1 MINNGVILSELHI
14 KELNFIVCKD
24 RKISTIKKTRTKYI
38 LIELK
43 DFNLSNYCT
52 INFKPRFENTK
63 EHNNEVFPACQTLN
77 ITLAP

>member
-38 LIELK
+38 SIELK
-43 DFNLSNYCT
+43 DFYLYTSLSSFLST
-52 INFKPRFENTK
+52 TKTAATHKMLLRFIICFIRLSTNR
-63 EHNNEVFPACQTLN
+63 
-77 ITLAP
+77 